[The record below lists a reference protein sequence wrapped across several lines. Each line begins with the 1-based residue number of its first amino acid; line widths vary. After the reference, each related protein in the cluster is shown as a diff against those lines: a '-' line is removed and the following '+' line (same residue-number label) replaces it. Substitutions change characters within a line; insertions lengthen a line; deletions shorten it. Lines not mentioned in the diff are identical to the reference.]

1 MIVCTQPPPPPPP
14 PLPKTKTT
22 NNKQTK
28 QTNQTKP
35 NQTKPN
41 QKTIGSSRL
50 VIPTV
55 LRLQVTLNT
64 ARREAKFSKLSST
77 IQSASLAVFIVVA
90 SFKVDL
96 RPIYTV
102 RFCRIQP
109 PYDTLTTLFRPRLS

>member
-90 SFKVDL
+90 SFKADLHGTILSHTTSL
-96 RPIYTV
+96 RPA
-102 RFCRIQP
+102 
-109 PYDTLTTLFRPRLS
+109 YDTF